1 MSETIA
7 VIVFIILM
15 ILLYKIIAGYIGLLM
30 LFGIIGAAVGVIFG
44 DGIWQTCA
52 YIGAAIGLVF
62 FLVKDFDNVWRTV
75 AGLAVGGGVGWLI
88 GLPFGSGMWSSV
100 VCLAGA
106 LIGACVV
113 SPAAYEAMT
122 RQSKRSYSSG
132 SNRHS
137 YNDSDEEKRPYN
149 GLICN
154 RCEYYNDYEIKCNH
168 TNRHTSP
175 TENACTSFSGRY

>member
-15 ILLYKIIAGYIGLLM
+15 ILLYKIIAGYIGILM

-52 YIGAAIGLVF
+52 YIGAAVGLVF

-75 AGLAVGGGVGWLI
+75 AGLALGGGSGWLI

-122 RQSKRSYSSG
+122 RQSKRSYSSE
-132 SNRHS
+132 SNRRS
-137 YNDSDEEKRPYN
+137 DNDPFGEKRPYN
-149 GLICN
+149 GLICK
-154 RCEYYNDYEIKCNH
+154 RCDYYNDYEIKCNLY
-168 TNRHTSP
+168 NNHTSP
-175 TENACTSFSGRY
+175 TENACPSFLGQ